1 MHYTS
6 AEAAKLLR
14 QLKEKEENLLG
25 MEKRSREFRAALG
38 ENVDSVRPPY
48 DYAAIQQE
56 LHEMNCKIRIVKH
69 AINQFNVEHEVPGFG
84 MTIDQML
91 IYIPYLNSQ
100 KDKLRRMADRLPKQR
115 EKVSGI
121 VHSSVIDYN
130 YANYD
135 ISVVQEDYKRVSNE
149 LSRAQTAL
157 DVINNTELMEI
168 DL

>member
-1 MHYTS
+1 M
-6 AEAAKLLR
+6 
-14 QLKEKEENLLG
+14 
-25 MEKRSREFRAALG
+25 
-38 ENVDSVRPPY
+38 
-48 DYAAIQQE
+48 
-56 LHEMNCKIRIVKH
+56 
-69 AINQFNVEHEVPGFG
+69 
-84 MTIDQML
+84 
-91 IYIPYLNSQ
+91 
-100 KDKLRRMADRLPKQR
+100 
-115 EKVSGI
+115 SGI

>member
-1 MHYTS
+1 
-6 AEAAKLLR
+6 
-14 QLKEKEENLLG
+14 
-25 MEKRSREFRAALG
+25 
-38 ENVDSVRPPY
+38 
-48 DYAAIQQE
+48 
-56 LHEMNCKIRIVKH
+56 
-69 AINQFNVEHEVPGFG
+69 